1 MPDAFAGIIEGVGVH
16 YYKFN
21 IKDWT
26 RDTAHLS
33 VEEEGVY
40 RRLLDHYYETES
52 PIPLETQP
60 LIRRLRLAGHEK
72 AFEIVLSEFFVLET
86 DGYHQSNCDKNIA
99 AYHAKA
105 ETNRANGKRGG
116 RPLEPKENP
125 VGSQEKATGN
135 LNHKPLTTNQE
146 LEDQKPCDQQA
157 ESPKASRVDY
167 QSITDAFAEHL
178 PSFPQPRD
186 MTEKRKKAIRSI
198 VSRGKGY
205 ADPDFFARFF
215 SHVSKSDFLMG
226 RGPKP
231 WHGCGFDWLLKPENF
246 QKIIEGNYHGEGND
260 A

>member
-1 MPDAFAGIIEGVGVH
+1 MH

-52 PIPLETQP
+52 PIPQETQP
-60 LIRRLRLAGHEK
+60 LIRRLRLAGHEQSLQ
-72 AFEIVLSEFFVLET
+72 IVLGEFFALES
-86 DGYHQSNCDKNIA
+86 DGYHQSNCDKQIA

-135 LNHKPLTTNQE
+135 LNHKPLTNNQE
-146 LEDQKPCDQQA
+146 PEDKSSCDQQA
-157 ESPKASRVDY
+157 ESPKAKRIPVDDIFKAY
-167 QSITDAFAEHL
+167 ARCL
-178 PSFPQPRD
+178 PALPQLRIIDEPR
-186 MTEKRKKAIRSI
+186 KAMIRS
-198 VSRGKGY
+198 RWN
-205 ADPDFFARFF
+205 ADEQFQSVEFWERFF
-215 SHVSKSDFLMG
+215 THVSESDFLMG
-226 RGPKP
+226 RTDRP
-231 WHGCGFDWLLKPENF
+231 WTGCCFDWLLKPANF
-246 QKIIEGNYHGEGND
+246 RKIVEGNYDN